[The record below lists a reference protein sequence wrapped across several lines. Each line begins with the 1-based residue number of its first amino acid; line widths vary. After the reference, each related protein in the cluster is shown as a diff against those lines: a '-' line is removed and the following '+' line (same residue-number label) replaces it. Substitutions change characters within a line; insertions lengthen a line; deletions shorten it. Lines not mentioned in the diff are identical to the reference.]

1 MDRNGVDLDSGFVPC
16 RLLTEGFSRDGYRP
30 AADDRCLRQ
39 VKPGMGTDRCM
50 KARLR
55 VALLLMAIGLVLIP
69 GDLRAINVP
78 LYDIPAE
85 LQLCGEPVPLNRQ
98 DVWEMLDQSF
108 VVAVY
113 NTDQVILWL
122 KRSSR
127 YFPYLEKRL
136 AERRM
141 PDDVKYVVVVESSF
155 RTYAVSSAKA
165 VGPWQFMEKTAKRYG
180 LKVNKQIDERLNF
193 EKATEAA
200 LDYLTD
206 LYRMFGNWTLAMA
219 SYNCGEERMSNNIG
233 IQGVQSFYDIDLPL
247 ETERYIFRIL
257 SAKLILT
264 QPEKYGYHIPRERRY
279 APLDVDRVE
288 FTLPKEVHVTVIAR
302 AAGTTYKT
310 IREMN
315 PEIKNETL
323 PRGSYVLSIPKGRAE
338 QFGNTFRDLVSREG
352 AEGKSDHKKK
362 PRALSEGRAAAV
374 R

>member
-1 MDRNGVDLDSGFVPC
+1 MKDLFGFVVRRS
-16 RLLTEGFSRDGYRP
+16 RL
-30 AADDRCLRQ
+30 
-39 VKPGMGTDRCM
+39 
-50 KARLR
+50 
-55 VALLLMAIGLVLIP
+55 ALCLVLILTVIMP
-69 GDLRAINVP
+69 LTLWGTNVP
-78 LYDIPAE
+78 LYDLPAE
-85 LQLCGEPVPLNRQ
+85 LQLCGEPVPLNRR

-108 VVAVY
+108 VLSVY

-136 AERRM
+136 KERRM
-141 PDDVKYVVVVESSF
+141 PDDIKYVAVVESSF

-193 EKATEAA
+193 EKSTEAA

-206 LYRMFGNWTLAMA
+206 LYKMFGNWTLAVA
-219 SYNCGEERMSNNIG
+219 SYNCGEERVSNNIG
-233 IQGVQSFYDIDLPL
+233 IQGAQSFYDVDLPL

-257 SAKLILT
+257 AVKLILA
-264 QPEKYGYHIPRERRY
+264 QPEKYGYYLSRERTY
-279 APLDVDRVE
+279 PPLDVDRVE
-288 FTLPKEVHVTVIAR
+288 FGLSKEVHVTLIAR

-323 PRGSYVLSIPKGRAE
+323 PRGHYSLSIPKGRAE
-338 QFGNTFRDLVSREG
+338 QFNKNLPDLLSRDRGGE
-352 AEGKSDHKKK
+352 K
-362 PRALSEGRAAAV
+362 PNNKNRLKTLSEGGVVTIR
-374 R
+374 

>member
-1 MDRNGVDLDSGFVPC
+1 MKDLFRFASRRSRIVPF
-16 RLLTEGFSRDGYRP
+16 LILMLMVSM
-30 AADDRCLRQ
+30 
-39 VKPGMGTDRCM
+39 PGTLWGTY
-50 KARLR
+50 
-55 VALLLMAIGLVLIP
+55 
-69 GDLRAINVP
+69 VP
-78 LYDIPAE
+78 LYDLPSE

-108 VVAVY
+108 VLSVY

-127 YFPYLEKRL
+127 YFPYLERRL
-136 AERRM
+136 KERRM
-141 PDDVKYVVVVESSF
+141 PDDIKYVVVVESSF

-193 EKATEAA
+193 EKSTEAA

-206 LYRMFGNWTLAMA
+206 LYKMFGNWTLAMA
-219 SYNCGEERMSNNIG
+219 SYNCGEERVSNNIG
-233 IQGVQSFYDIDLPL
+233 VQGAQSFYDVDLPL

-257 SAKLILT
+257 AAKLVLA
-264 QPEKYGYHIPRERRY
+264 QPEKYGYYIPQERRY
-279 APLDVDRVE
+279 LPLDVDRVE
-288 FTLPKEVHVTVIAR
+288 FSLPKEVHVTLIAR

-323 PRGSYVLSIPKGRAE
+323 PRGNYALSIPKGRAE
-338 QFGNTFRDLVSREG
+338 QFNKSFPDLLSKERGGE
-352 AEGKSDHKKK
+352 K
-362 PRALSEGRAAAV
+362 PNNKNRLKTLSEGGAV
-374 R
+374 TIR

>member
-1 MDRNGVDLDSGFVPC
+1 
-16 RLLTEGFSRDGYRP
+16 LLTEGFFRGGYRP
-30 AADDRCLRQ
+30 AADDAGLRQ
-39 VKPGMGTDRCM
+39 VKRDMGMDRCM
-50 KARLR
+50 KDRLR
-55 VALLLMAIGLVLIP
+55 VALLLVAILVVLTP
-69 GDLRAINVP
+69 GDLRATNVP
-78 LYDIPAE
+78 LYDIPPE

-108 VVAVY
+108 VLAVY

-136 AERRM
+136 ADRRM
-141 PDDVKYVVVVESSF
+141 PDDLKYVVVVESAF

-193 EKATEAA
+193 EKSTEAA

-206 LYRMFGNWTLAMA
+206 LYKMFGNWTLAMA
-219 SYNCGEERMSNNIG
+219 SYNCGEERVSNNIG

-288 FTLPKEVHVTVIAR
+288 FSLPKEAHVTVIAR
-302 AAGTTYKT
+302 AAGTTYKA

-323 PRGSYVLSIPKGRAE
+323 PKGSYVLSIPKGRAE
-338 QFGNTFRDLVSREG
+338 QFNKTFPDLLSRERG
-352 AEGKSDHKKK
+352 EAKPKHKNRLK
-362 PRALSEGRAAAV
+362 ALSEGKAV
-374 R
+374 TVR

>member
-1 MDRNGVDLDSGFVPC
+1 MLTVLVPG
-16 RLLTEGFSRDGYRP
+16 LPG
-30 AADDRCLRQ
+30 AAF
-39 VKPGMGTDRCM
+39 
-50 KARLR
+50 
-55 VALLLMAIGLVLIP
+55 
-69 GDLRAINVP
+69 VP
-78 LYDIPAE
+78 LYDLPSE
-85 LQLCGEPVPLNRQ
+85 LQLCGEPVPLNRP

-108 VVAVY
+108 VLAVY

-141 PDDVKYVVVVESSF
+141 PDDIKYVVVVESAF

-180 LKVNKQIDERLNF
+180 LKVNKQIDERLHF
-193 EKATEAA
+193 EKSTEAA

-219 SYNCGEERMSNNIG
+219 AYNCGEERVSNNIG
-233 IQGVQSFYDIDLPL
+233 SQGAQSFYDIDLPL

-264 QPEKYGYHIPRERRY
+264 QPEKYGYHVPRERRY
-279 APLDVDRVE
+279 APLEVDRVE
-288 FTLPKEVHVTVIAR
+288 LSLPRETHVTVIAR
-302 AAGTTYKT
+302 AAGATYKT

-315 PEIKNETL
+315 PEIRNETL
-323 PRGSYVLSIPKGRAE
+323 PKGSYVLSIPKGRAE
-338 QFGNTFRDLVSREG
+338 QFHKTLPDLLSRE
-352 AEGKSDHKKK
+352 EGGGKTGRKNKK
-362 PRALSEGRAAAV
+362 RALSEGKAV
-374 R
+374 TIR